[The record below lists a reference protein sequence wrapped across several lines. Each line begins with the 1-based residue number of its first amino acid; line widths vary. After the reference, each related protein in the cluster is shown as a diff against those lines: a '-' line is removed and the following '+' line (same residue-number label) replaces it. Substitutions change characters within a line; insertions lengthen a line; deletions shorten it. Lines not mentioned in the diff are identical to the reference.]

1 MSKKKD
7 KLRIRRGDVVTLD
20 LETIKDYSDEDK
32 QKYYWYLGY
41 GEEKPRMF
49 VFITRIYSQHEWEH
63 RPGKMKKH
71 RVDSGHCVLMDM
83 DTQKLVSMA
92 HTVNLRHAE
101 ESEF

>member
-7 KLRIRRGDVVTLD
+7 KQRIRRGDVVTLD

-32 QKYYWYLGY
+32 KKYYGYLGY

-49 VFITRIYSQHEWEH
+49 VFITRIYSQSEWANSA
-63 RPGKMKKH
+63 GKMKKH
-71 RVDSGHCVLMDM
+71 RVDNGHCVIMDM
-83 DTQKLVSMA
+83 NTQLLVSMV